1 MRSERTPMGGAE
13 RGGLW
18 INVLSG
24 PYGRGFEALCAARSL
39 AGRFSLSRRPLTQWG
54 AIFLVRVPC
63 STGPSPCWSPFGCRT
78 FGLAIG

>member
-24 PYGRGFEALCAARSL
+24 PYGRGFEALCDEPAHWLADFRSV
-39 AGRFSLSRRPLTQWG
+39 G
-54 AIFLVRVPC
+54 VP
-63 STGPSPCWSPFGCRT
+63 F
-78 FGLAIG
+78 F